1 LFSRSEGLER
11 EEEEMRELSR
21 KLAAIPR
28 SEDKVMMK
36 EAKQIITKLRQMNQ
50 RWNLKG
56 LDDFIKSR
64 QRELFF

>member
-28 SEDKVMMK
+28 SEDKVMME

>member
-1 LFSRSEGLER
+1 
-11 EEEEMRELSR
+11 MRELSR

-28 SEDKVMMK
+28 SEDKVMME